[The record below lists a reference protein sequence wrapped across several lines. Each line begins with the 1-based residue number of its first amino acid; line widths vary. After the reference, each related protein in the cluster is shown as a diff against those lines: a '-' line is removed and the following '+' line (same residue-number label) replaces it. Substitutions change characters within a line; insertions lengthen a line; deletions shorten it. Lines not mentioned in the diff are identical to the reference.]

1 MFAWQQLSI
10 PVFFPEGI
18 RARCVI
24 NPPPGHLPSSS
35 PVGWWGRAAHQRNAP
50 SPTDVGAAAC
60 CWRPRVS
67 LRAEEASACF
77 SSQKSLSREEKLLA
91 MKVKWICCFS
101 SSTAELVPQL
111 LWMELK
117 IVLSGWETARLLQT
131 NSYILCKREQ
141 PRVPSLS

>member
-1 MFAWQQLSI
+1 MTAAKY
-10 PVFFPEGI
+10 PCFFPRRYQSTVCDKSSSRSSPLFQPCWLVGQ
-18 RARCVI
+18 
-24 NPPPGHLPSSS
+24 SSS
-35 PVGWWGRAAHQRNAP
+35 PEGCPFPYRCWG
-50 SPTDVGAAAC
+50 S
-60 CWRPRVS
+60 S
-67 LRAEEASACF
+67 LLLEAQSELEGRGSSACF

-111 LWMELK
+111 LCMELK